1 MPRYTVLLHR
11 NTEVP
16 VYSVIVPELPG
27 CFSAGVTMDEAL
39 ANAREAIELHL
50 EGLAEDGEEMPVEEE
65 PFIVA
70 HVEVALPAPQKPM
83 VKV

>member
-11 NTEVP
+11 NTEAP
-16 VYSVIVPELPG
+16 GYSVIVPELPG
-27 CFSAGVTMDEAL
+27 CFSAGDTMDEAL

-50 EGLAEDGEEMPVEEE
+50 EGLAADGEEMPIEEE

-83 VKV
+83 AKV